1 MAAAF
6 AASKSFALRLDA
18 ALLLRVCLGIGLWA
32 CGAMIFLAD
41 TLAFYQIGIALYGGL
56 LGVVTNYAD
65 GDHRNRVLRVSR
77 EWSATAIAKLQ
88 VCALLP
94 SHSSHSSHTPTSDP
108 TFPTRGC
115 RRAPTG

>member
-1 MAAAF
+1 
-6 AASKSFALRLDA
+6 
-18 ALLLRVCLGIGLWA
+18 
-32 CGAMIFLAD
+32 MIFLAD

-88 VCALLP
+88 ERPFPYRLRDRILWLGLP
-94 SHSSHSSHTPTSDP
+94 YL
-108 TFPTRGC
+108 
-115 RRAPTG
+115 